1 MLSNKHILLTGGA
14 GFIGSHL
21 ANALLEL
28 GNKVTVIDNFDPFYS
43 KEIKL
48 KNIQSLVQ
56 NTNFKFQEMDIRE
69 MDQLQTHCNESYDMI
84 VNFAAKAGVRPSIEN
99 PLEYQSVNVAGTQNL
114 LEFAKIKKINH
125 FVFASSSSVYGVN
138 PHVPWKESDY
148 VLNPISPYASTKIS
162 GELLGHV
169 YSHLYNIRFV
179 ALRFF
184 TVFGPRQRPDLAI
197 HLFTKKIM
205 NGEPINMFGDGSTR
219 RDYTYVDDI
228 VSGIIGACT
237 YDEKMFE
244 VFNLGNSQ
252 TVTLNEMI
260 STIEN
265 TLSKKA
271 IIHQMPEQPGD
282 VPITFSDITKAK
294 EKLNFNPQ
302 TSLKEGVEKFVEWL
316 NKNK

>member
-84 VNFAAKAGVRPSIEN
+84 VHLAAKAGVRPSIEN